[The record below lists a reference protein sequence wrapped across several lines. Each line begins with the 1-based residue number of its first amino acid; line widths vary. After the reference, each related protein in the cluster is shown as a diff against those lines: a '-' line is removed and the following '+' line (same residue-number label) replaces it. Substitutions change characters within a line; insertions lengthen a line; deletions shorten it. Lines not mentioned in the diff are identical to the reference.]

1 MALSLLSDSFGAV
14 AKLSLLA
21 SPSMTACRSAE
32 VGIGFLQ
39 MDFLLGCSVFAIIAA
54 IAESPWLLVQRWYK
68 KRWAEV

>member
-21 SPSMTACRSAE
+21 LPSMTACRSAE

-39 MDFLLGCSVFAIIAA
+39 MDFLLGCSIFAIIAA
-54 IAESPWLLVQRWYK
+54 IAALVQRWYK
-68 KRWAEV
+68 KRWDRF